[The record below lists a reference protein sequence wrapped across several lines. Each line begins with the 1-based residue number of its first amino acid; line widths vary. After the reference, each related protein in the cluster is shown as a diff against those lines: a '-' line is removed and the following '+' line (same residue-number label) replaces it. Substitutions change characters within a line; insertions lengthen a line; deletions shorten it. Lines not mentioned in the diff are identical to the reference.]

1 MEDAIQNEESTQE
14 IDLIQYPSLTERIK
28 SSLIDF
34 IFILFLMSCIAL
46 VLDNFIEVPDGLR
59 AALFIFL
66 FFVYEPL
73 AHSFGYTLGNYIM
86 GIRVRKL
93 SSTDEKVN
101 IVQAYFR
108 FVIKTL
114 LGWVSFFTIHS
125 NKKRRAMHDLAS
137 GTVTIYA

>member
-1 MEDAIQNEESTQE
+1 MEETIQNEEPTQE

-34 IFILFLMSCIAL
+34 IFVLFLMSCIAV

-59 AALFIFL
+59 AGLFIFL

-93 SSTDEKVN
+93 SSTGEKIN

-125 NKKRRAMHDLAS
+125 NKKRRAMHDIAS